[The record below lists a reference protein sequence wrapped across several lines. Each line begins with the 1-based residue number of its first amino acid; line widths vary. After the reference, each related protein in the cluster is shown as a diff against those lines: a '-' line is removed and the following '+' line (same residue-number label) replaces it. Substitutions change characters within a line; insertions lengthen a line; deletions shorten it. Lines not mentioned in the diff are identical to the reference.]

1 MQTIPELKS
10 PARAWYREP
19 WPWLLMSGPAAVI
32 VAGVYTTVLAFSS
45 TDGLVA
51 DDYYKQG
58 LAINKTLKREERAR
72 VLELKATAVFDAA
85 SGRLRLDLAGTQRP
99 PVMFLRLTHPT
110 RAGMDQRIELRHAG
124 EGRYEGPIE
133 AVQIAG
139 RWNTVL
145 ETAEWRM
152 AGAWIDPLH
161 ARLELAA
168 QTPQ

>member
-1 MQTIPELKS
+1 MQTVPELKS
-10 PARAWYREP
+10 PAKVWYREP
-19 WPWLLMSGPAAVI
+19 WPWLLMSGPMAVI

-72 VLELKATAVFDAA
+72 TLELTATAAYDAA
-85 SGRLRLDLAGTQRP
+85 AGRLRLELGGTQRP
-99 PVMFLRLTHPT
+99 PVIVLRLTHPT

-124 EGRYEGPIE
+124 DGRYEG
-133 AVQIAG
+133 AVDAAQLSG
-139 RWNTVL
+139 RWNAVL

-152 AGAWIDPLH
+152 AGVWINPLH
-161 ARLELAA
+161 ARLSLAA
-168 QTPQ
+168 QAS